1 MSNFE
6 QMTMDE
12 LAKLY
17 KNLPK
22 NHVVL
27 DIRTPEEFAEGHVP
41 GAINIDHEEVLGHV
55 EALKKYEKVYV
66 HCRSGG
72 RVRRTLPSLKQAGLS
87 NLVSIDTTGML
98 HWEEKGY
105 EIEK

>member
-1 MSNFE
+1 
-6 QMTMDE
+6 MDE

-17 KNLPK
+17 KTLPK

-27 DIRTPEEFAEGHVP
+27 DIRTPEEFSEGHVP
-41 GAINIDHEEVLGHV
+41 GAINIDHQEVVSHV
-55 EALKKYEKVYV
+55 DELKKYEKVYV

-72 RVRRTLPSLKQAGLS
+72 RVIRTLPLLKQAGLN
-87 NLVSIDTTGML
+87 NLVSIETSGML